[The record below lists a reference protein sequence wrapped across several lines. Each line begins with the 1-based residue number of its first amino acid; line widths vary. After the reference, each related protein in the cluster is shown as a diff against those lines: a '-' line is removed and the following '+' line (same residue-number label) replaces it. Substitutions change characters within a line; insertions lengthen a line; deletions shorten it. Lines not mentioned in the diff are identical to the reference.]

1 MQPNISE
8 ERERAPDAKAQISL
22 GALVLSRI
30 ASSGGA
36 TRTEVVRDLAPLV
49 AHRLSPA
56 EWRRA
61 AEAEAGELV
70 RGKLVTEKRGRLAAT
85 EAGITEADMFLGF
98 KGAARCDWADMRD
111 LRLIAKALGVEDGS
125 AARQKSLARPEGLRA
140 LILTHGYGLQKKS
153 NPTTAWLRAQLAL
166 VALER
171 AFGNTLKSGLGSGD
185 GLAPK
190 VGRLLAGH
198 LSGRPRDF
206 GTDQRLI
213 VTLAAEKVDAVQ
225 PDLDGLRAAI
235 LRQLGSRALDAR
247 SGVKPVAAAQQ
258 LELPKLRVVTS
269 EPVAPVAARPA
280 APVQLASVRPDLRQ
294 FARAVNAAAA
304 SRADG
309 WVGNR
314 KAFISHVWAAIRARQ
329 PEWAISEIEFK
340 CMLAEAHRAGE
351 VVLANADLIDK
362 KHLKEFQ
369 DSALPYK
376 NTVWHFVRVED

>member
-1 MQPNISE
+1 MQPNISQG
-8 ERERAPDAKAQISL
+8 RERAPDPKTPVSL
-22 GALVLSRI
+22 GALVLARI
-30 ASSGGA
+30 ASAGGA
-36 TRTEVVRDLAPLV
+36 TRTELVRDLTPLV
-49 AHRLSPA
+49 AHKLSPA

-70 RGKLVTEKRGRLAAT
+70 RAKLVTEKRGRLTASD
-85 EAGITEADMFLGF
+85 AGVAEADRFLGF
-98 KGAARCDWADMRD
+98 KGATKCDWADVRD
-111 LRLIAKALGVEDGS
+111 LRLIAKALGAEDGS
-125 AARQKSLARPEGLRA
+125 AAKQKALARPEGLRA

-198 LSGRPRDF
+198 LSSRPRDF
-206 GTDQRLI
+206 GTDQKLI

-235 LRQLGSRALDAR
+235 LRQLGSRALDDK
-247 SGVKPVAAAQQ
+247 SGAKPSTPQQ

-269 EPVAPVAARPA
+269 ESVAHAAVRPA
-280 APVQLASVRPDLRQ
+280 TPVQLASVRPDLNQ

-309 WVGNR
+309 WAGNR
-314 KAFISHVWAAIRARQ
+314 KAFISHVWAAIKARQ